1 MEQSKLMFNIG
12 DIVYSPSAGYGLVSN
27 WDKER
32 NIMHVIFFDQPNKA
46 YEYYMDFF
54 MLKCWEKVE

>member
-1 MEQSKLMFNIG
+1 MNNINVG
-12 DIVYSPSAGYGLVSN
+12 DIVKYIEDYGIVSN

-32 NIMHVIFFDQPNKA
+32 NIMLVIFFDQPNKA
-46 YEYYMDFF
+46 YEYYMDFY

>member
-1 MEQSKLMFNIG
+1 MNNINIG
-12 DIVYSPSAGYGLVSN
+12 DIVRFLSPIGECGIVSN

-46 YEYYMDFF
+46 CEYYMDFF

>member
-1 MEQSKLMFNIG
+1 MNNINVG
-12 DIVYSPSAGYGLVSN
+12 DIVKYLSPIGEYGIVSN

-32 NIMHVIFFDQPNKA
+32 SIMLVIFFDQPNKA